1 MNEQGEGT
9 RDPFDEGDEEATER
23 ERRRREREQRRRQE
37 GERDRSQGTRRSLGE
52 LVAGRRP
59 GRRSPTGSEP
69 AVPVPARQDPGPS
82 VGPPERAAATPS
94 PPPDSAAP
102 ATQEPGAPAPP
113 RSEIITRRL
122 LAGGAVL
129 AAIVVIVVL
138 AKLAGGGDEQPTV
151 AAPPPLKTTDV
162 TVPEGLTIDQIA
174 GVAKK
179 AKLKGSYV
187 KAANKALK
195 KFPLKRYDAEGAD
208 SLEGFLFPATY
219 ELEKNAPA
227 ADLVAK
233 QLEAFEQNYAGVD
246 EKQAKKKNLTSYDV
260 LTIAS
265 MIEKEVQVADE
276 RPTVA
281 AVIYNRLAAGD
292 TLGIDATLRYE
303 LQNYDEQLLQ
313 SELDAPTPYNT
324 RINPGLPP
332 TPISNPGLASIEA
345 AANPAKTDAYF
356 FVIKPGTCG
365 EHVFTA
371 NAAKFEAA
379 QAAYQQALAE
389 QGGSPT
395 DCPG

>member
-1 MNEQGEGT
+1 MSEEG
-9 RDPFDEGDEEATER
+9 RGPEDPFSEDDEGAAER
-23 ERRRREREQRRRQE
+23 ARRRLEREQRRRQR
-37 GERDRSQGTRRSLGE
+37 GERERSEGTRRSLAD
-52 LVAGRRP
+52 LVSGRRAGQGP
-59 GRRSPTGSEP
+59 ATGSEP
-69 AVPVPARQDPGPS
+69 AARDPEPRATSSKPPPPS
-82 VGPPERAAATPS
+82 APES
-94 PPPDSAAP
+94 PPAAP
-102 ATQEPGAPAPP
+102 RPPATAPTPPAAPSSP
-113 RSEIITRRL
+113 RPAIMTRRL
-122 LAGGAVL
+122 VAGGAVL
-129 AAIVVIVVL
+129 AVIAVIVVL
-138 AKLAGGGDEQPTV
+138 IQVTGGGGEQTTV
-151 AAPPPLKTTDV
+151 AAPPPLKTVNV

-187 KAANKALK
+187 KAAKKALK
-195 KFPLKRYDAEGAD
+195 KFPLKRYGARGAD

-233 QLEAFEQNYAGVD
+233 QLDAFEQNFAGVD
-246 EKQAKKKNLTSYDV
+246 EKQAKKKNLTPYDV

-276 RPTVA
+276 RPIVA

-303 LQNYDEQLLQ
+303 LQNYDKQLLQ

-324 RINPGLPP
+324 RITPGLPP

-356 FVIKPGTCG
+356 FVVKPGTCG

-371 NAAKFEAA
+371 DPAEFEAA
-379 QAAYQQALAE
+379 QASYQKALAE